1 MKLWDTSWQTLS
13 YSLCQHKARILSTSR
28 VDSQYAM
35 FCQRF
40 GIGSSTFE
48 NICLLSRN
56 RFYSSFFSTD
66 ALLSLFFSLFS
77 YFSLS
82 FIFSPSAFIMS
93 VCLCFFD
100 VYVSVLEYIY
110 LPSTQI
116 LIQLPILKW
125 QI

>member
-1 MKLWDTSWQTLS
+1 MKLWDTSWQTLP
-13 YSLCQHKARILSTSR
+13 YSSCQHKARILSTSR

-56 RFYSSFFSTD
+56 RFYSSIF
-66 ALLSLFFSLFS
+66 LLTL
-77 YFSLS
+77 FSLS
-82 FIFSPSAFIMS
+82 LLISLSLS
-93 VCLCFFD
+93 FFPHLLSSGLFAC
-100 VYVSVLEYIY
+100 VFFMCMFQFLNISSY

-116 LIQLPILKW
+116 LIKLPILKW